1 MRLSRTHETRDLRT
15 QVVKRKRHLG
25 SWKTI
30 TLCSMEMVF
39 VFIGI
44 GMGAGLG
51 WLVAWYKFAAERQK
65 DFSSLMIEQ
74 EKNKSLHSQLEE
86 TKESLDIERQKVIAL
101 KHTLAATEAD
111 YRNLEEKLAERKR
124 EMDNIQERFTA
135 EFKNLANEILEKNS
149 ARFSDLNRN
158 SMSELLNPLK
168 DKILTFERK
177 VEEAYDK
184 ELRDKISLREEVK
197 KLYELNNRISEEAN
211 NLTRALKGDTKKQG
225 DWGEVILETV
235 LERSGLTKDR
245 EYRKQVISTNAGGDM
260 IKPDYLVMLPDKRH
274 IIIDSKVSLMAYE
287 NFVNSDDESARPK
300 FLKAHLESMK
310 NHVKLLSEKNY
321 FSSLEFNTPDFVLM
335 FVPIESSFSVALQ
348 ADQELFNFAW
358 ERRIVIVSPTTL
370 LATMRTVASMWKMD
384 KQSQHAF
391 QIAEESGKLY
401 DKFKLFM
408 DDMVKVGTQLNS
420 TRSTYED
427 AMKKLVTGRGN
438 LVNQAEKLREMGA
451 KNTKRIDE
459 KITQRALEE

>member
-1 MRLSRTHETRDLRT
+1 MDIAIAIIGL
-15 QVVKRKRHLG
+15 
-25 SWKTI
+25 
-30 TLCSMEMVF
+30 
-39 VFIGI
+39 GI
-44 GMGAGLG
+44 GGALG
-51 WLVAWYKFAAERQK
+51 WLFARNKFTVERQNDFAA
-65 DFSSLMIEQ
+65 LCIEQ
-74 EKNKSLHSQLEE
+74 EKTKNLTAQVEELKRFLEG
-86 TKESLDIERQKVIAL
+86 ERLKVIEL
-101 KHTLAATEAD
+101 NNTLAATEAD
-111 YRNLEEKLAERKR
+111 YRNLEEKLAERKK
-124 EMDNIQERFTA
+124 EIDTIQEKYTA

-149 ARFSDLNRN
+149 AKFTDLNKN
-158 SMSELLNPLK
+158 SMSELLTPLK
-168 DKILTFERK
+168 DKILTFEKK

-211 NLTRALKGDTKKQG
+211 NLTRALKGDTRKQG

-235 LERSGLTKDR
+235 LERSGLAKDR
-245 EYRKQVISTNAGGDM
+245 EYRKQVITTNAGGET

-274 IIIDSKVSLMAYE
+274 IIIDSKVSLVAYE
-287 NFVNSDDESARPK
+287 NFVNTDDENVRPK
-300 FLKAHLESMK
+300 FLKSHLDSLK
-310 NHVKLLSEKNY
+310 NHVKILSEKNY

-348 ADQELFNFAW
+348 ADQELFNYAW

-408 DDMVKVGTQLNS
+408 DDMVKVGNQLNS
-420 TRSTYED
+420 TRGTYEE

-438 LVNQAEKLREMGA
+438 LVTQAEKLREMGA
-451 KNTKRIDE
+451 RNTKRIDE

>member
-1 MRLSRTHETRDLRT
+1 MEIALAIIG
-15 QVVKRKRHLG
+15 LG
-25 SWKTI
+25 VG
-30 TLCSMEMVF
+30 TL
-39 VFIGI
+39 
-44 GMGAGLG
+44 LG
-51 WLVAWYKFAAERQK
+51 WLIARNRFTSERQK
-65 DFSSLMIEQ
+65 EYAALCIEQ
-74 EKNKSLHSQLEE
+74 EKNKSLSEQLGQLKRSLEE
-86 TKESLDIERQKVIAL
+86 ERNTVIEL
-101 KHTLAATEAD
+101 NNTLAGTEAD
-111 YRNLEEKLAERKR
+111 YRNLEEKLAERKK
-124 EMDNIQERFTA
+124 EMDVIQDKFAA
-135 EFKNLANEILEKNS
+135 EFRNLANDILEKNS
-149 ARFSDLNRN
+149 AKFTDLNKN
-158 SMSELLNPLK
+158 SMSELLIPLK
-168 DKILTFERK
+168 DKILTFEKK

-211 NLTRALKGDTKKQG
+211 NLTRALKGDSRRQG
-225 DWGEVILETV
+225 DWGEFILESV
-235 LERSGLTKDR
+235 LERSGLAKDR
-245 EYRKQVISTNAGGDM
+245 EYRKQVLTTNAGGET

-274 IIIDSKVSLMAYE
+274 VIIDSKVSLVAYE
-287 NFVNSDDESARPK
+287 NFVNTDEETVRNR
-300 FLKAHLESMK
+300 FLKAHLESIK
-310 NHVKLLSEKNY
+310 NHIKTLSEKNY

-335 FVPIESSFSVALQ
+335 FIPIESSFSVALQ

-370 LATMRTVASMWKMD
+370 LATMRTIASMWKMD

-408 DDMVKVGTQLNS
+408 DDMVKVGNQLSS

-451 KNTKRIDE
+451 RNTRRIDE
-459 KITQRALEE
+459 KIVQRALEE

>member
-1 MRLSRTHETRDLRT
+1 MAIIFL
-15 QVVKRKRHLG
+15 
-25 SWKTI
+25 
-30 TLCSMEMVF
+30 
-39 VFIGI
+39 GI
-44 GMGAGLG
+44 GGALG
-51 WLVAWYKFAAERQK
+51 WLFARNKFTAERQQ
-65 DFSSLMIEQ
+65 DYGNLLIEQ
-74 EKNKSLHSQLEE
+74 EKNKNLYTQLEE
-86 TKESLDIERQKVIAL
+86 TRRSLEAEREKVMEL
-101 KHTLAATEAD
+101 NNTLASTEAD
-111 YRNLEEKLAERKR
+111 YRNLEEKLAERKK
-124 EMDNIQERFTA
+124 ELDTIQEKFTA

-149 ARFSDLNRN
+149 AKFTDLNKS
-158 SMSELLNPLK
+158 SMSELLSPLK
-168 DKILTFERK
+168 DKILTFEKK
-177 VEEAYDK
+177 VEETYDK
-184 ELRDKISLREEVK
+184 ELRDKISLREEVR

-245 EYRKQVISTNAGGDM
+245 EYRKQVITTNAGGET

-274 IIIDSKVSLMAYE
+274 IIIDSKVSLVAYD
-287 NFVNSDDESARPK
+287 NFVNSQDEAARPK
-300 FLKAHLESMK
+300 FLKAHVESLK
-310 NHVKLLSEKNY
+310 NHIKVLSEKNY

-335 FVPIESSFSVALQ
+335 FVPIESSFSLALQ
-348 ADQELFNFAW
+348 ADQDLFNFAW

-438 LVNQAEKLREMGA
+438 LVHQAEKLREMGA
-451 KNTKRIDE
+451 KNTRRIDE
-459 KITQRALEE
+459 KITQRALDSSIDS

>member
-1 MRLSRTHETRDLRT
+1 
-15 QVVKRKRHLG
+15 
-25 SWKTI
+25 
-30 TLCSMEMVF
+30 MEMVF
-39 VFIGI
+39 VMIGLAV
-44 GMGAGLG
+44 GAALG
-51 WLVAWYKFAAERQK
+51 WLFARNKFATEKQMEMA
-65 DFSSLMIEQ
+65 SLLIEQ
-74 EKNKSLHSQLEE
+74 EKNRNLLAQLQES
-86 TKESLDIERQKVIAL
+86 KEALDSERQKVIAL
-101 KHTLAATEAD
+101 NNTLAATEAD
-111 YRNLEEKLAERKR
+111 YRNLEDKLAERKK
-124 EMDNIQERFTA
+124 EIDTIQEKFSA

-149 ARFSDLNRN
+149 ARFSDLNKN

-168 DKILTFERK
+168 DKILTFEKK

-211 NLTRALKGDTKKQG
+211 NLTRALKGDTRKQG

-245 EYRKQVISTNAGGDM
+245 EYRKQVVTTNASGDM
-260 IKPDYLVMLPDKRH
+260 IKPDYLIMLPDKRH
-274 IIIDSKVSLMAYE
+274 IIVDSKVSLLAYE
-287 NFVNSDDESARPK
+287 NFVNTDDEASRPK

-335 FVPIESSFSVALQ
+335 FIPIESSFSVALQ
-348 ADQELFNFAW
+348 ADQDLFNFAW

-408 DDMVKVGTQLNS
+408 DDMVKVGNQLSS

-438 LVNQAEKLREMGA
+438 LVNQAEKIREMGA
-451 KNTKRIDE
+451 KNTRRIDE
-459 KITQRALEE
+459 KITQRALESIESQPPEGN

>member
-1 MRLSRTHETRDLRT
+1 
-15 QVVKRKRHLG
+15 
-25 SWKTI
+25 
-30 TLCSMEMVF
+30 MEIALVI
-39 VFIGI
+39 IGLAI
-44 GMGAGLG
+44 GGALG
-51 WLVAWYKFAAERQK
+51 WMFARNRFMRERQM
-65 DFSSLMIEQ
+65 DYAALCIER
-74 EKNKSLHSQLEE
+74 EKSKNFTDQLEE
-86 TKESLDIERQKVIAL
+86 TKRFLERERLKVIDL
-101 KHTLAATEAD
+101 NNTLAAAEAD
-111 YRNLEEKLAERKR
+111 YRNLEEKLAERKL
-124 EMDNIQERFTA
+124 EMDNIQEKFTA

-149 ARFSDLNRN
+149 LKFSDLNKN
-158 SMSELLNPLK
+158 SMNELLNPLK
-168 DKILTFERK
+168 DKIVTFEKK

-211 NLTRALKGDTKKQG
+211 NLTRALKGDTRKQG

-245 EYRKQVISTNAGGDM
+245 EYRKQVITTNASGDT
-260 IKPDYLVMLPDKRH
+260 IKPDYLIMLPDKRH
-274 IIIDSKVSLMAYE
+274 IIVDSKVSLVAYE
-287 NFVNSDDESARPK
+287 NFVNTNDDGARPK
-300 FLKAHLESMK
+300 FLKAHLDSMK
-310 NHVKLLSEKNY
+310 NHVKILSEKNY

-335 FVPIESSFSVALQ
+335 FVPIESSFSLALQ
-348 ADQELFNFAW
+348 ADQELFNYAW

-370 LATMRTVASMWKMD
+370 LATMRTIASMWKMD

-408 DDMVKVGTQLNS
+408 DDMVKVGNQLTS
-420 TRSTYED
+420 TRSTYEE

-451 KNTKRIDE
+451 RNTRRIDE
-459 KITQRALEE
+459 KITQRAIDNSDE

>member
-1 MRLSRTHETRDLRT
+1 MIFL
-15 QVVKRKRHLG
+15 
-25 SWKTI
+25 I
-30 TLCSMEMVF
+30 
-39 VFIGI
+39 IGLAA
-44 GMGAGLG
+44 GGALG
-51 WLVAWYKFAAERQK
+51 WVIARYKSAAERQN
-65 DFSSLMIEQ
+65 DVASLLIEQ
-74 EKNKSLHSQLEE
+74 EKSKNFLSQLEE
-86 TKESLDIERQKVIAL
+86 CKDSLSTERQKVIAL
-101 KHTLAATEAD
+101 NHTLAATEAD
-111 YRNLEEKLAERKR
+111 YRNLEEKLAERKK
-124 EMDNIQERFTA
+124 EMDTIQEKFTA
-135 EFKNLANEILEKNS
+135 EFKNLANDILERNS
-149 ARFSDLNRN
+149 AKFSDLNKN

-168 DKILTFERK
+168 DKILTFEKK

-197 KLYELNNRISEEAN
+197 KLYDLNSRISEEAN

-245 EYRKQVISTNAGGDM
+245 EYRKQVVTTNACGDT

-274 IIIDSKVSLMAYE
+274 IIIDSKVSLIAYD
-287 NFVNSDDESARPK
+287 NFVNTDDESAKPK

-321 FSSLEFNTPDFVLM
+321 FSSLEFNSPDFVLM

-408 DDMVKVGTQLNS
+408 DDMAKVGSQLNS
-420 TRSTYED
+420 TRTTYDE
-427 AMKKLVTGRGN
+427 AMKKLSTGRGN
-438 LVNQAEKLREMGA
+438 LVTQAEKLREMGA
-451 KNTKRIDE
+451 KNTRRIDE
-459 KITQRALEE
+459 KITQRALEEQPET

>member
-1 MRLSRTHETRDLRT
+1 MD
-15 QVVKRKRHLG
+15 
-25 SWKTI
+25 I
-30 TLCSMEMVF
+30 TLII
-39 VFIGI
+39 IGLLA
-44 GMGAGLG
+44 GALAG
-51 WLVAWYKFAAERQK
+51 WFMARFKFAGDRQT
-65 DFSSLMIEQ
+65 DLSELLIAQ
-74 EKNKSLHSQLEE
+74 EKNKGLLEQLKDA
-86 TKESLDIERQKVIAL
+86 KEALENERQKVIAL
-101 KHTLAATEAD
+101 NNNLSASEAD
-111 YRNLEEKLAERKR
+111 YRNLEEKLSERKK
-124 EMDNIQERFTA
+124 EVDHLQEKFTA
-135 EFKNLANEILEKNS
+135 EFKNLANDILEKNS
-149 ARFSDLNRN
+149 AKFSDLNKN
-158 SMSELLNPLK
+158 SMSELLTPLK
-168 DKILTFERK
+168 DKIQTFEKK

-260 IKPDYLVMLPDKRH
+260 IKPDYLVMLPDNRH
-274 IIIDSKVSLMAYE
+274 IIIDSKVSLVAYE
-287 NFVNSDDESARPK
+287 NFVNIDDEGARPK
-300 FLKAHLESMK
+300 FLKAHLDSMK
-310 NHVKLLSEKNY
+310 SHVKLLSDKNY

-348 ADQELFNFAW
+348 ADQDLFNYAW
-358 ERRIVIVSPTTL
+358 EKRIVIVSPTTL
-370 LATMRTVASMWKMD
+370 LATMRTVASIWKMD

-408 DDMVKVGTQLNS
+408 DDMVKVGNQLNS
-420 TRSTYED
+420 TRGTYEE

-438 LVNQAEKLREMGA
+438 LINQAEKLREMGA
-451 KNTKRIDE
+451 KNTRKLDDKLI
-459 KITQRALEE
+459 QRALDESDN

>member
-1 MRLSRTHETRDLRT
+1 MEIAFIITGLAFGAVGGWFVARFKCAADRQTHLSAL
-15 QVVKRKRHLG
+15 L
-25 SWKTI
+25 
-30 TLCSMEMVF
+30 
-39 VFIGI
+39 
-44 GMGAGLG
+44 
-51 WLVAWYKFAAERQK
+51 
-65 DFSSLMIEQ
+65 IEQ
-74 EKNKSLHSQLEE
+74 EKNKNILIQLEE
-86 TKESLDIERQKVIAL
+86 AKQALEAEREKVIAL
-101 KHTLAATEAD
+101 NNSLSASEAD
-111 YRNLEEKLAERKR
+111 YRNLEEKLSERKK
-124 EMDNIQERFTA
+124 EVDTLQERFGA
-135 EFKNLANEILEKNS
+135 EFKNLANDILEKNS
-149 ARFSDLNRN
+149 AKFTDLNKN

-168 DKILTFERK
+168 DKILTFEKK

-245 EYRKQVISTNAGGDM
+245 EYRKQVISTNAGGET
-260 IKPDYLVMLPDKRH
+260 IKPDYLVMLPDNRH
-274 IIIDSKVSLMAYE
+274 IIIDSKVSLVAYE
-287 NFVNSDDESARPK
+287 NFVNMDDENARPK

-310 NHVKLLSEKNY
+310 NHVKILSDKNY

-348 ADQELFNFAW
+348 ADQELFNYAW
-358 ERRIVIVSPTTL
+358 EKRIVIVSPTTL
-370 LATMRTVASMWKMD
+370 LATMRTVASIWKMD

-408 DDMVKVGTQLNS
+408 DDMVKVGNQLNS

-438 LVNQAEKLREMGA
+438 LVNQAEKIREMGA
-451 KNTKRIDE
+451 KNTRKIDE
-459 KITQRALEE
+459 KIRQRALEE

>member
-1 MRLSRTHETRDLRT
+1 
-15 QVVKRKRHLG
+15 
-25 SWKTI
+25 
-30 TLCSMEMVF
+30 
-39 VFIGI
+39 
-44 GMGAGLG
+44 
-51 WLVAWYKFAAERQK
+51 
-65 DFSSLMIEQ
+65 
-74 EKNKSLHSQLEE
+74 
-86 TKESLDIERQKVIAL
+86 
-101 KHTLAATEAD
+101 
-111 YRNLEEKLAERKR
+111 
-124 EMDNIQERFTA
+124 
-135 EFKNLANEILEKNS
+135 
-149 ARFSDLNRN
+149 
-158 SMSELLNPLK
+158 
-168 DKILTFERK
+168 
-177 VEEAYDK
+177 
-184 ELRDKISLREEVK
+184 LRDKISLREEVK
-197 KLYELNNRISEEAN
+197 KLYELNNRISAEAN

-245 EYRKQVISTNAGGDM
+245 EYRKQVITTNACGDT

-274 IIIDSKVSLMAYE
+274 IIIDSKVSLVAYE
-287 NFVNSDDESARPK
+287 NFVNCDDDGLRPK
-300 FLKAHLESMK
+300 YLKAHLDSMK
-310 NHVKLLSEKNY
+310 THVKALSEKNY

-408 DDMVKVGTQLNS
+408 DDMVKVGNQLNS
-420 TRSTYED
+420 TRGTYEE

-438 LVNQAEKLREMGA
+438 LVSQAEKLREMGA
-451 KNTKRIDE
+451 KNTRRIDE
-459 KITQRALEE
+459 KITQRALESIDNSSGES

>member
-1 MRLSRTHETRDLRT
+1 MEITWAF
-15 QVVKRKRHLG
+15 LG
-25 SWKTI
+25 
-30 TLCSMEMVF
+30 L
-39 VFIGI
+39 GI
-44 GMGAGLG
+44 GGVLG
-51 WLVAWYKFAAERQK
+51 WLLARNRFMSERQR
-65 DFSSLMIEQ
+65 DYAALCIEQ
-74 EKNKSLHSQLEE
+74 EKARNLGHQLNDL
-86 TKESLDIERQKVIAL
+86 KESLERERAAVIEL
-101 KHTLAATEAD
+101 NNTLAAAEAD
-111 YRNLEEKLAERKR
+111 YRNVEEKLVERKK
-124 EMDNIQERFTA
+124 EMDQIQEKFTS
-135 EFKNLANEILEKNS
+135 EFKNLANDILERNS
-149 ARFSDLNRN
+149 AKFSDLNKS
-158 SMSELLNPLK
+158 SMGELLNPLK
-168 DKILTFERK
+168 DKILTFEKK

-211 NLTRALKGDTKKQG
+211 NLTRALKGDTRKQG

-235 LERSGLTKDR
+235 LERSGLAKDR
-245 EYRKQVISTNAGGDM
+245 EYRKQVITTNAGGET

-274 IIIDSKVSLMAYE
+274 IIIDSKVSLVAYE
-287 NFVNSDDESARPK
+287 NFVNTNDESARPR
-300 FLKAHLESMK
+300 FLKSHLESMK
-310 NHVKLLSEKNY
+310 SHVKILSDKNY

-348 ADQELFNFAW
+348 ADQELFNYAW

-408 DDMVKVGTQLNS
+408 DDMLKVGTQLSS
-420 TRSTYED
+420 TRTTYDE

-451 KNTKRIDE
+451 RNTKRIDE
-459 KITQRALEE
+459 KLAQRALDESPE

>member
-1 MRLSRTHETRDLRT
+1 METIAFLIAGIA
-15 QVVKRKRHLG
+15 LG
-25 SWKTI
+25 A
-30 TLCSMEMVF
+30 M
-39 VFIGI
+39 
-44 GMGAGLG
+44 AG
-51 WLVAWYKFAAERQK
+51 WFMARFKFAADKQK
-65 DFSSLMIEQ
+65 DSALWLIEQ
-74 EKNKSLHSQLEE
+74 EKNRNLSAQLEDA
-86 TKESLDIERQKVIAL
+86 KASLQTERQKVL
-101 KHTLAATEAD
+101 ELNNQLASGEAD
-111 YRNLEEKLAERKR
+111 YRNLEEKLSERKK
-124 EMDNIQERFTA
+124 ELDGIQEKFTA

-149 ARFSDLNRN
+149 AKFSDLNKN

-168 DKILTFERK
+168 DKILTFEKK

-245 EYRKQVISTNAGGDM
+245 EYRKQVVTTNAGGDT
-260 IKPDYLVMLPDKRH
+260 IKPDYLILLPDNRH
-274 IIIDSKVSLMAYE
+274 IIIDSKVSLTAYE
-287 NFVNSDDESARPK
+287 NFVNIEDETSRPRY
-300 FLKAHLESMK
+300 LKAHLESMK

-321 FSSLEFNTPDFVLM
+321 FSALEFNTPDFVLM
-335 FVPIESSFSVALQ
+335 FIPIESSFSVALQ
-348 ADQELFNFAW
+348 ADQDLFNYAW

-384 KQSQHAF
+384 KQSEHAF

-401 DKFKLFM
+401 DKFKLFV
-408 DDMVKVGTQLNS
+408 DDMVKVGNQINS

-438 LVNQAEKLREMGA
+438 LVNQAEKIREMGA

-459 KITQRALEE
+459 KVTQRALEE

>member
-1 MRLSRTHETRDLRT
+1 MEIALTILGLVLGGVAGWFVARL
-15 QVVKRKRHLG
+15 
-25 SWKTI
+25 
-30 TLCSMEMVF
+30 
-39 VFIGI
+39 
-44 GMGAGLG
+44 
-51 WLVAWYKFAAERQK
+51 KFAADRQV
-65 DFSSLMIEQ
+65 DYAALSIEQ
-74 EKNKSLHSQLEE
+74 EKNKSLLAQLAES
-86 TKESLDIERQKVIAL
+86 KESLETERQKVIELNNSLSAG
-101 KHTLAATEAD
+101 EAD
-111 YRNLEEKLAERKR
+111 FRNLEEKLAERKK
-124 EMDNIQERFTA
+124 EVDTIQEKFTA
-135 EFKNLANEILEKNS
+135 EFKNLANDILEKNS
-149 ARFSDLNRN
+149 AKFSDLNKN
-158 SMSELLNPLK
+158 SMSELLIPLK
-168 DKILTFERK
+168 DKILTFEKK

-197 KLYELNNRISEEAN
+197 KLYELNNRISAEAN

-245 EYRKQVISTNAGGDM
+245 EYRKQVITTNAGGETV
-260 IKPDYLVMLPDKRH
+260 KPDYLVMLPDKRH
-274 IIIDSKVSLMAYE
+274 IIIDSKVSLVAYE
-287 NFVNSDDESARPK
+287 NFVNADDESARPK
-300 FLKAHLESMK
+300 YLKAHLDSMK

-348 ADQELFNFAW
+348 ADQNLFNFAW
-358 ERRIVIVSPTTL
+358 ERKIVIVSPTTL
-370 LATMRTVASMWKMD
+370 LATMSTIASMWKMD
-384 KQSQHAF
+384 KQSQHAL

-420 TRSTYED
+420 TRGSYEE

-438 LVNQAEKLREMGA
+438 LVTQAEKIREMGA

-459 KITQRALEE
+459 KLTQRALEE

>member
-1 MRLSRTHETRDLRT
+1 MEIAFIITGL
-15 QVVKRKRHLG
+15 VV
-25 SWKTI
+25 
-30 TLCSMEMVF
+30 
-39 VFIGI
+39 
-44 GMGAGLG
+44 GAIAG
-51 WLVAWYKFAAERQK
+51 WFAARFKFGAERHM
-65 DFSSLMIEQ
+65 DHSTLLIEQ
-74 EKNKSLHSQLEE
+74 EKNKNLGAQLEE
-86 TKESLDIERQKVIAL
+86 TKLSLEAERQKVIELNNNLSAS
-101 KHTLAATEAD
+101 EAD
-111 YRNLEEKLAERKR
+111 YRNLEEKLAERKK
-124 EMDNIQERFTA
+124 EVDNIQEKFTA

-149 ARFSDLNRN
+149 AKFTDLNKN

-168 DKILTFERK
+168 DKILTFEKK

-245 EYRKQVISTNAGGDM
+245 EYRKQVITTNSGGET
-260 IKPDYLVMLPDKRH
+260 IKPDYLVLLPDKRH
-274 IIIDSKVSLMAYE
+274 IIIDSKVSLVAYDK
-287 NFVNSDDESARPK
+287 FVNSEEDARPK
-300 FLKAHLESMK
+300 YLKAHIESIK

-335 FVPIESSFSVALQ
+335 FIPIEPSFSLALQ
-348 ADQELFNFAW
+348 ADQDLFNYAW
-358 ERRIVIVSPTTL
+358 ERKIVIVSPTTL
-370 LATMRTVASMWKMD
+370 LATMSTIASMWKMD

-420 TRSTYED
+420 TKNTYED

-438 LVNQAEKLREMGA
+438 LVSQAEKIREMGA
-451 KNTKRIDE
+451 KNTRRIDE
-459 KITQRALEE
+459 KIIQRALEE

>member
-1 MRLSRTHETRDLRT
+1 
-15 QVVKRKRHLG
+15 
-25 SWKTI
+25 
-30 TLCSMEMVF
+30 MEIALVI
-39 VFIGI
+39 IGLAI
-44 GMGAGLG
+44 GGALG
-51 WLVAWYKFAAERQK
+51 WMFARNRFMRERQM
-65 DFSSLMIEQ
+65 DYAALCIER
-74 EKNKSLHSQLEE
+74 EKSKNFTDQLEE
-86 TKESLDIERQKVIAL
+86 TKRFLERERLKVIDL
-101 KHTLAATEAD
+101 NNTLAAAEAD
-111 YRNLEEKLAERKR
+111 YRNLEEKLAERKL
-124 EMDNIQERFTA
+124 EMDNIHEKFTA

-149 ARFSDLNRN
+149 LKFSDLNKN
-158 SMSELLNPLK
+158 SMNELLNPLK
-168 DKILTFERK
+168 DKIVTFEKK

-211 NLTRALKGDTKKQG
+211 NLTRALKGDTRKQG

-245 EYRKQVISTNAGGDM
+245 EYRKQVITTNASGDT
-260 IKPDYLVMLPDKRH
+260 IKPDYLIMLPDKRH
-274 IIIDSKVSLMAYE
+274 IIVDSKVSLVAYE
-287 NFVNSDDESARPK
+287 NFVNTNDDGARPK
-300 FLKAHLESMK
+300 FLKAHLDSMK
-310 NHVKLLSEKNY
+310 NHVKILSEKNY

-335 FVPIESSFSVALQ
+335 FVPIESSFSLALQ
-348 ADQELFNFAW
+348 ADQELFNYAW

-370 LATMRTVASMWKMD
+370 LATMRTIASMWKMD

-408 DDMVKVGTQLNS
+408 DDMVKVGNQLTS
-420 TRSTYED
+420 TRSTYEE

-451 KNTKRIDE
+451 RNTRRIDE
-459 KITQRALEE
+459 KITQRAIDNSDE

>member
-1 MRLSRTHETRDLRT
+1 
-15 QVVKRKRHLG
+15 
-25 SWKTI
+25 
-30 TLCSMEMVF
+30 MVI
-39 VFIGI
+39 IGLAI
-44 GMGAGLG
+44 GGALG
-51 WLVAWYKFAAERQK
+51 WMFARNRFMRERQM
-65 DFSSLMIEQ
+65 DYAALCIER
-74 EKNKSLHSQLEE
+74 EKSKNFTDQLEE
-86 TKESLDIERQKVIAL
+86 TKRFLERERLKVIDL
-101 KHTLAATEAD
+101 NNTLAAAEAD
-111 YRNLEEKLAERKR
+111 YRNLEEKLAERKL
-124 EMDNIQERFTA
+124 EMDNIQEKFTA

-149 ARFSDLNRN
+149 LKFSDLNKN
-158 SMSELLNPLK
+158 SMNELLNPLK
-168 DKILTFERK
+168 DKIVTFEKK

-211 NLTRALKGDTKKQG
+211 NLTRALKGDTRKQG

-245 EYRKQVISTNAGGDM
+245 EYRKQVITTNASGDT
-260 IKPDYLVMLPDKRH
+260 IKPDYLIMLPDKRH
-274 IIIDSKVSLMAYE
+274 IIVDSKVSLVAYE
-287 NFVNSDDESARPK
+287 NFVNTNDDGARPK
-300 FLKAHLESMK
+300 FLKAHLDSMK
-310 NHVKLLSEKNY
+310 NHVKILSEKNY

-335 FVPIESSFSVALQ
+335 FVPIESSFSLALQ
-348 ADQELFNFAW
+348 ADQELFNYAW

-370 LATMRTVASMWKMD
+370 LATMRTIASMWKMD

-408 DDMVKVGTQLNS
+408 DDMVKVGNQLTS
-420 TRSTYED
+420 TRSTYEE

-451 KNTKRIDE
+451 RNTRRIDE
-459 KITQRALEE
+459 KITQRAIDNSDE

>member
-1 MRLSRTHETRDLRT
+1 MD
-15 QVVKRKRHLG
+15 
-25 SWKTI
+25 I
-30 TLCSMEMVF
+30 TLII
-39 VFIGI
+39 IGLLA
-44 GMGAGLG
+44 GALAG
-51 WLVAWYKFAAERQK
+51 WFMARFKFAADRQK
-65 DFSSLMIEQ
+65 DLSALLIAQ
-74 EKNKSLHSQLEE
+74 EKNKSLQHQLEE
-86 TKESLDIERQKVIAL
+86 AKAALENERQKVIAL
-101 KHTLAATEAD
+101 NNNLSASEAD
-111 YRNLEEKLAERKR
+111 YRNLEEKLSERKK
-124 EMDNIQERFTA
+124 EVDHLQEKFTA
-135 EFKNLANEILEKNS
+135 EFKNLANDILEKNS
-149 ARFSDLNRN
+149 AKFSDLNKN
-158 SMSELLNPLK
+158 TMSELLSPLK
-168 DKILTFERK
+168 DKIQTFEKK

-260 IKPDYLVMLPDKRH
+260 IKPDYLVMLPDNRH
-274 IIIDSKVSLMAYE
+274 IIIDSKVSLVAYE
-287 NFVNSDDESARPK
+287 NFVNIDDEGARPK
-300 FLKAHLESMK
+300 FLKAHLDSMK
-310 NHVKLLSEKNY
+310 SHVKLLSDKNY

-348 ADQELFNFAW
+348 ADQDLFNYAW
-358 ERRIVIVSPTTL
+358 EKRIVIVSPTTL
-370 LATMRTVASMWKMD
+370 LATMRTVASIWKMD

-408 DDMVKVGTQLNS
+408 DDMVKVGNQLNS
-420 TRSTYED
+420 TRGTYED

-438 LVNQAEKLREMGA
+438 LINQAEKLREMGA
-451 KNTKRIDE
+451 KNTRKLDDKLI
-459 KITQRALEE
+459 QRALDESDN

>member
-1 MRLSRTHETRDLRT
+1 METMAFLIIGIS
-15 QVVKRKRHLG
+15 LG
-25 SWKTI
+25 AAAGW
-30 TLCSMEMVF
+30 
-39 VFIGI
+39 FIGR
-44 GMGAGLG
+44 
-51 WLVAWYKFAAERQK
+51 YRYAAERQ
-65 DFSSLMIEQ
+65 SEGTALLIEQ
-74 EKNKSLHSQLEE
+74 EKNKGLLTQLEE
-86 TKESLDIERQKVIAL
+86 TKGSLDAERRKVL
-101 KHTLAATEAD
+101 ELNHQLSCSEAD
-111 YRNLEEKLAERKR
+111 YRNLEEKLAERKK
-124 EMDNIQERFTA
+124 ELETIQEKFSA
-135 EFKNLANEILEKNS
+135 EFKNLANDILEKNS
-149 ARFSDLNRN
+149 AKFSDLNKS

-168 DKILTFERK
+168 DKILTFEKK

-211 NLTRALKGDTKKQG
+211 NLTRALKGDTRKQG

-245 EYRKQVISTNAGGDM
+245 EYRKQVISTNAGGDT
-260 IKPDYLVMLPDKRH
+260 IRPDYLVMLPDNRH
-274 IIIDSKVSLMAYE
+274 IIIDSKVSLVAYE
-287 NFVNSDDESARPK
+287 NFVNLEDEDARPK
-300 FLKAHLESMK
+300 FLKAHLDSMK
-310 NHVKLLSEKNY
+310 HHVKLLSEKNY

-348 ADQELFNFAW
+348 ADQELFNYAW

-370 LATMRTVASMWKMD
+370 LATMRTIASMWKMD

-408 DDMVKVGTQLNS
+408 DDMVKVGNQINS

-438 LVNQAEKLREMGA
+438 LVHQAEKIREMGA

>member
-1 MRLSRTHETRDLRT
+1 MEIAL
-15 QVVKRKRHLG
+15 
-25 SWKTI
+25 TI
-30 TLCSMEMVF
+30 
-39 VFIGI
+39 IG
-44 GMGAGLG
+44 
-51 WLVAWYKFAAERQK
+51 LVAGAAGGWFVAHFRFAADKQK
-65 DFSSLMIEQ
+65 DSTAVLLEQ
-74 EKNKSLHSQLEE
+74 EKNKQLLTQLEE
-86 TKESLDIERQKVIAL
+86 TRRALETERQKVIEL
-101 KHTLAATEAD
+101 NNNLAASEAD
-111 YRNLEEKLAERKR
+111 YRNLEEKLVERKK
-124 EMDNIQERFTA
+124 ELDSIQDRFTA

-149 ARFSDLNRN
+149 AKFTDLNRN
-158 SMSELLNPLK
+158 SMLDLLNPLRE
-168 DKILTFERK
+168 KILTFEKK

-211 NLTRALKGDTKKQG
+211 NLTRALKGDTRKQG

-245 EYRKQVISTNAGGDM
+245 EYRKQVITTNAEGET
-260 IKPDYLVMLPDKRH
+260 IKPDYLVLLPDKRH
-274 IIIDSKVSLMAYE
+274 IIIDSKVSLIAYE
-287 NFVNSDDESARPK
+287 SFVNTEDEETRPK
-300 FLKAHLESMK
+300 YLKAHLESMK

-348 ADQELFNFAW
+348 ADQELFNYAW

-408 DDMVKVGTQLNS
+408 DDMERVGKQINS
-420 TRSTYED
+420 TKSSYEE
-427 AMKKLVTGRGN
+427 AMKKLTMGRGN
-438 LVNQAEKLREMGA
+438 LVSQAEKIREMGA
-451 KNTKRIDE
+451 RNTRTIDD
-459 KITQRALEE
+459 KITQRAIGE

>member
-1 MRLSRTHETRDLRT
+1 MSKEKSTFIP
-15 QVVKRKRHLG
+15 G
-25 SWKTI
+25 KTI
-30 TLCSMEMVF
+30 NLLLMEI
-39 VFIGI
+39 VFII
-44 GMGAGLG
+44 MGLIVGAAAG
-51 WLVAWYKFAAERQK
+51 WFVARLKFAADKQVGAAA
-65 DFSSLMIEQ
+65 LLIEQ
-74 EKNKSLHSQLEE
+74 EKCRNLLARFEEAKDSLE
-86 TKESLDIERQKVIAL
+86 TERLKVIELNNNLSAS
-101 KHTLAATEAD
+101 EAD
-111 YRNLEEKLAERKR
+111 YRNLEEKLTERKK
-124 EMDNIQERFTA
+124 EVDSIQEKFTA

-149 ARFSDLNRN
+149 AKFTDLNKN

-168 DKILTFERK
+168 DKILTFEKK
-177 VEEAYDK
+177 VDEAYDK

-211 NLTRALKGDTKKQG
+211 NLTRALKGDTRKQG

-235 LERSGLTKDR
+235 LERSGLAKDR
-245 EYRKQVISTNAGGDM
+245 EYRKQVISTNAGGET
-260 IKPDYLVMLPDKRH
+260 IKPDYLILLPDKRH
-274 IIIDSKVSLMAYE
+274 IIVDSKVSLVAYE
-287 NFVNSDDESARPK
+287 NFVNVEDEETRPK
-300 FLKAHLESMK
+300 HLKAHLESMK

-335 FVPIESSFSVALQ
+335 FVPIESSFSLALQ
-348 ADQELFNFAW
+348 ADQELFNYAW

-420 TRSTYED
+420 TKNSYED

-438 LVNQAEKLREMGA
+438 LVNQAEKIREMGA

>member
-1 MRLSRTHETRDLRT
+1 MDIALA
-15 QVVKRKRHLG
+15 VVGL
-25 SWKTI
+25 
-30 TLCSMEMVF
+30 
-39 VFIGI
+39 GI
-44 GMGAGLG
+44 GAVLG
-51 WLVAWYKFAAERQK
+51 WLFARNKFTAERQR
-65 DFSSLMIEQ
+65 DYASLLIEQ
-74 EKNKSLHSQLEE
+74 EKSKTLAVQLKE
-86 TKESLDIERQKVIAL
+86 TKDALEVERSKVMEL
-101 KHTLAATEAD
+101 NNTLAATEAD
-111 YRNLEEKLAERKR
+111 YRNLEEKLAERKK
-124 EMDNIQERFTA
+124 EMDTIQEKYTA
-135 EFKNLANEILEKNS
+135 EFKNLANEILERNS
-149 ARFSDLNRN
+149 AKFTDLNKN

-168 DKILTFERK
+168 DKILTFEKK

-197 KLYELNNRISEEAN
+197 KLYELNNRISAEAN
-211 NLTRALKGDTKKQG
+211 NLTRALKGDTRKQG

-245 EYRKQVISTNAGGDM
+245 EYRKQVISTNAGGET

-274 IIIDSKVSLMAYE
+274 IIIDSKVSLVAYE
-287 NFVNSDDESARPK
+287 NFVNSEEENARPK
-300 FLKAHLESMK
+300 FLKAHLDSMK
-310 NHVKLLSEKNY
+310 NHVKILSEKNY

-348 ADQELFNFAW
+348 ADQELFNYAW

-408 DDMVKVGTQLNS
+408 DDMVKVGNQLNS
-420 TRSTYED
+420 TRSTYEE

-451 KNTKRIDE
+451 RNTRRIDE
-459 KITQRALEE
+459 KITQRAIEEQ

>member
-1 MRLSRTHETRDLRT
+1 MEIAFIITGLAFGAVGGWFVARFKCAADRQTHLSAL
-15 QVVKRKRHLG
+15 L
-25 SWKTI
+25 
-30 TLCSMEMVF
+30 
-39 VFIGI
+39 
-44 GMGAGLG
+44 
-51 WLVAWYKFAAERQK
+51 
-65 DFSSLMIEQ
+65 IEQ
-74 EKNKSLHSQLEE
+74 EKNKNILIQLEE
-86 TKESLDIERQKVIAL
+86 AKQALEAEREKVIAL
-101 KHTLAATEAD
+101 NNSLSASEAD
-111 YRNLEEKLAERKR
+111 YRNLEEKLSERKK
-124 EMDNIQERFTA
+124 EVDTLQERFGA
-135 EFKNLANEILEKNS
+135 EFKNLANDILEKNS
-149 ARFSDLNRN
+149 AKFTDLNKN

-168 DKILTFERK
+168 DKILTFEKK

-245 EYRKQVISTNAGGDM
+245 EYRKQVISTNAGGET
-260 IKPDYLVMLPDKRH
+260 IKPDYLVMLPDNRH
-274 IIIDSKVSLMAYE
+274 IIIDSKVSLVAYE
-287 NFVNSDDESARPK
+287 NFVNMDDENARPK

-310 NHVKLLSEKNY
+310 NHVKILSDKNY

-348 ADQELFNFAW
+348 ADQELFNYAW
-358 ERRIVIVSPTTL
+358 EKRIVIVSPTTL
-370 LATMRTVASMWKMD
+370 LATMRTVASIWKMD

-408 DDMVKVGTQLNS
+408 DDMVKVGNQLNS

-438 LVNQAEKLREMGA
+438 LVNQAEKIREMGA
-451 KNTKRIDE
+451 KNTRKIDE

>member
-1 MRLSRTHETRDLRT
+1 
-15 QVVKRKRHLG
+15 
-25 SWKTI
+25 
-30 TLCSMEMVF
+30 MEIALVI
-39 VFIGI
+39 IGLAI
-44 GMGAGLG
+44 GGALG
-51 WLVAWYKFAAERQK
+51 WMFARNRFMRERQM
-65 DFSSLMIEQ
+65 DYAALCIER
-74 EKNKSLHSQLEE
+74 EKLKNFTDQLEE
-86 TKESLDIERQKVIAL
+86 TKRFLERERLKVIDL
-101 KHTLAATEAD
+101 NNTLAAAEAD
-111 YRNLEEKLAERKR
+111 YRNLEEKLAERKL
-124 EMDNIQERFTA
+124 EMDNIQEKFTA

-149 ARFSDLNRN
+149 LKYSDLNKN
-158 SMSELLNPLK
+158 SMNELLKPLK
-168 DKILTFERK
+168 DKIVTFEKK

-211 NLTRALKGDTKKQG
+211 NLTRALKGDTRKQG

-245 EYRKQVISTNAGGDM
+245 EYRKQVITTNASGDT
-260 IKPDYLVMLPDKRH
+260 IKPDYLIMLPDKRH
-274 IIIDSKVSLMAYE
+274 IIVDSKVSLVAYE
-287 NFVNSDDESARPK
+287 NFVNTNDDGARPK
-300 FLKAHLESMK
+300 FLKAHLDSMK
-310 NHVKLLSEKNY
+310 NHVKILSEKNY

-335 FVPIESSFSVALQ
+335 FVPIESSFSLALQ
-348 ADQELFNFAW
+348 ADQELFNYAW

-370 LATMRTVASMWKMD
+370 LATMRTIASMWKMD

-408 DDMVKVGTQLNS
+408 DDMVKVGNQLTS
-420 TRSTYED
+420 TRSTYEE

-451 KNTKRIDE
+451 RNTRRIDE
-459 KITQRALEE
+459 KITQRAIDNSDE

>member
-1 MRLSRTHETRDLRT
+1 
-15 QVVKRKRHLG
+15 
-25 SWKTI
+25 
-30 TLCSMEMVF
+30 MEMVF

-51 WLVAWYKFAAERQK
+51 WLVARYKFAAERQK
-65 DFSSLMIEQ
+65 DVSTLMIEQ
-74 EKNKSLHSQLEE
+74 EKNKSLQTQLEE

-101 KHTLAATEAD
+101 NHTLAATEAD

-149 ARFSDLNRN
+149 AKFSDLNKN
-158 SMSELLNPLK
+158 SMSELLNPLR

-235 LERSGLTKDR
+235 LERSGLSKDR
-245 EYRKQVISTNAGGDM
+245 EYRKQVISTNACGDI

-274 IIIDSKVSLMAYE
+274 IIIDSKVSLLAYE

-310 NHVKLLSEKNY
+310 NHVKPLTTKIITTQSW
-321 FSSLEFNTPDFVLM
+321 
-335 FVPIESSFSVALQ
+335 VP
-348 ADQELFNFAW
+348 
-358 ERRIVIVSPTTL
+358 R
-370 LATMRTVASMWKMD
+370 
-384 KQSQHAF
+384 
-391 QIAEESGKLY
+391 
-401 DKFKLFM
+401 
-408 DDMVKVGTQLNS
+408 
-420 TRSTYED
+420 
-427 AMKKLVTGRGN
+427 
-438 LVNQAEKLREMGA
+438 
-451 KNTKRIDE
+451 
-459 KITQRALEE
+459 

>member
-1 MRLSRTHETRDLRT
+1 
-15 QVVKRKRHLG
+15 
-25 SWKTI
+25 
-30 TLCSMEMVF
+30 MEMVF
-39 VFIGI
+39 VMIGLSV
-44 GMGAGLG
+44 GAALG
-51 WLVAWYKFAAERQK
+51 WLFARYKFAADKQR
-65 DFSSLMIEQ
+65 DVASLLIEQ
-74 EKNKSLHSQLEE
+74 EKNKSLFNQLEE
-86 TKESLDIERQKVIAL
+86 TKEALNNERQKVIAL
-101 KHTLAATEAD
+101 NNTLAATEAD
-111 YRNLEEKLAERKR
+111 YRNLEEKLAERKK
-124 EMDNIQERFTA
+124 EIDVIQDKFAA

-149 ARFSDLNRN
+149 AKFSDLNKN

-168 DKILTFERK
+168 DKILTFEKK

-245 EYRKQVISTNAGGDM
+245 EYRKQVVTTNASGDM

-274 IIIDSKVSLMAYE
+274 IIIDSKVSLIAYE
-287 NFVNSDDESARPK
+287 NFVNTEDEPNRPK
-300 FLKAHLESMK
+300 YLKAHLESMK
-310 NHVKLLSEKNY
+310 NHVKALSEKNY
-321 FSSLEFNTPDFVLM
+321 FSSLEFNSPDFVLM
-335 FVPIESSFSVALQ
+335 FIPIESSFSVALQ
-348 ADQELFNFAW
+348 ADQDLFNFAW
-358 ERRIVIVSPTTL
+358 ERKIVIVSPTTL

-408 DDMVKVGTQLNS
+408 DDMVKVGNQLSS
-420 TRSTYED
+420 TRTTYED

-438 LVNQAEKLREMGA
+438 LVNQAEKIREMGA
-451 KNTKRIDE
+451 KNTRRIDE
-459 KITQRALEE
+459 KITQRALESIDNQSADS

>member
-1 MRLSRTHETRDLRT
+1 
-15 QVVKRKRHLG
+15 
-25 SWKTI
+25 
-30 TLCSMEMVF
+30 MEIALAVIF
-39 VFIGI
+39 LGI
-44 GMGAGLG
+44 GGALG
-51 WLVAWYKFAAERQK
+51 WLLARNKFTAERQQDYGNLLIEQEKSKNLHAQLEDTRRSLEAERQK
-65 DFSSLMIEQ
+65 VMEL
-74 EKNKSLHSQLEE
+74 NN
-86 TKESLDIERQKVIAL
+86 
-101 KHTLAATEAD
+101 TLASTEAD
-111 YRNLEEKLAERKR
+111 YRNLEEKLAERKK
-124 EMDNIQERFTA
+124 EIDTIQEKFTA

-149 ARFSDLNRN
+149 AKFTDLNKS
-158 SMSELLNPLK
+158 SMSELLSPLK
-168 DKILTFERK
+168 DKILTFEKK
-177 VEEAYDK
+177 VEETYDK
-184 ELRDKISLREEVK
+184 ELRDKISLREEVR

-245 EYRKQVISTNAGGDM
+245 EYRKQVITTNAEGDT

-274 IIIDSKVSLMAYE
+274 IIIDSKVSLIAYD
-287 NFVNSDDESARPK
+287 NFVNSPEEAARPK
-300 FLKAHLESMK
+300 FLKAHVESLK
-310 NHVKLLSEKNY
+310 NHIKVLSEKNY
-321 FSSLEFNTPDFVLM
+321 FSSLEFNSPDFVLM
-335 FVPIESSFSVALQ
+335 FVPIESSFSLALQ
-348 ADQELFNFAW
+348 ADQDLFNFAW

-451 KNTKRIDE
+451 KNTRRIDE
-459 KITQRALEE
+459 KITQRALDSSS

>member
-1 MRLSRTHETRDLRT
+1 
-15 QVVKRKRHLG
+15 
-25 SWKTI
+25 
-30 TLCSMEMVF
+30 MEMVF

-51 WLVAWYKFAAERQK
+51 WLVARYKFAAERQK
-65 DFSSLMIEQ
+65 DVSTLMIEQ
-74 EKNKSLHSQLEE
+74 EKNKSLQTQLEE

-101 KHTLAATEAD
+101 NHTLAATEAD

-149 ARFSDLNRN
+149 AKFSDLNKN
-158 SMSELLNPLK
+158 SMSELLNPLR

-235 LERSGLTKDR
+235 LERSGLSKDR
-245 EYRKQVISTNAGGDM
+245 EYRKQVISTNACGDI

-274 IIIDSKVSLMAYE
+274 IIIDSKVSLLAYE

-459 KITQRALEE
+459 KITQRALED

>member
-1 MRLSRTHETRDLRT
+1 MAR
-15 QVVKRKRHLG
+15 
-25 SWKTI
+25 
-30 TLCSMEMVF
+30 
-39 VFIGI
+39 
-44 GMGAGLG
+44 
-51 WLVAWYKFAAERQK
+51 YKFAAEKQA
-65 DFSSLMIEQ
+65 DGSVLIVEQ
-74 EKNKSLHSQLEE
+74 EKNKSLSAQLAEAKFTLE
-86 TKESLDIERQKVIAL
+86 AERQKVIEL
-101 KHTLAATEAD
+101 NNSLAASEAD
-111 YRNLEEKLAERKR
+111 YRNLEEKLAERKK
-124 EMDNIQERFTA
+124 EVDSIQEKFAA

-149 ARFSDLNRN
+149 AKFTDLNKN

-168 DKILTFERK
+168 DKILTFEKK

-197 KLYELNNRISEEAN
+197 KLYELNSRISEEAN

-245 EYRKQVISTNAGGDM
+245 EYRKQVITTNAGGET
-260 IKPDYLVMLPDKRH
+260 IKPDYLIMLPDKRH
-274 IIIDSKVSLMAYE
+274 IIVDSKVSLVAYE
-287 NFVNSDDESARPK
+287 HFVNVEDEETRPK
-300 FLKAHLESMK
+300 YLKAHLESMK

-348 ADQELFNFAW
+348 ADQELFNYAW

-408 DDMVKVGTQLNS
+408 DDMVKVGNQLNS
-420 TRSTYED
+420 TKNSYED

-438 LVNQAEKLREMGA
+438 LVNQAEKIREMGA
-451 KNTKRIDE
+451 KNTRRIDE
-459 KITQRALEE
+459 KITQRAMEE